1 MYKDRHAKVEM
12 VCEWCGNTFYARVE
26 RVDKGQGRF
35 CSLEHFNEY
44 QKEEGK
50 KTWGKENGK
59 TYWDGSMWK
68 LHYADEHGNRKV
80 ISYPKYLWEINYG
93 EIPYKHLV
101 SFKDGNPYNIDLD
114 NLYLISRSELSAIQG
129 RKHLGVPKPT
139 IAGENSKWWRGG
151 VSRNGGYGFEFSK
164 SLKKRIKIRDGY
176 MCQCCYFEFPSRNL
190 QVHHKD
196 RDIHNNDDS
205 NLVTVCSSCH
215 RAIHGTENKT
225 NDKIRYYQS
234 LLPD

>member
-1 MYKDRHAKVEM
+1 MYKDRHIRVEV
-12 VCEWCGNTFYARVE
+12 VCEWCDNVFMAQQSRIK
-26 RVDKGQGRF
+26 KGQGRF
-35 CSLEHFNEY
+35 CSLECANNWQREDS
-44 QKEEGK
+44 K

-59 TYWDGSMWK
+59 TYWDKTGWK
-68 LHYADEHGNRKV
+68 LHWIDNGKNRV
-80 ISYPKYLWEINYG
+80 MSYPKYLWETHFGNIVKG
-93 EIPYKHLV
+93 LVV
-101 SFKDGNPYNIDLD
+101 SFRDGNSRNINLD

-129 RKHLGVPKPT
+129 KKQLGIPKPSL
-139 IAGENSKWWRGG
+139 AGENSKWWRGG

-164 SLKKRIKIRDGY
+164 SLKKRIKIRDRY

-234 LLPD
+234 LLSE